1 MDVEILLS
9 GFPFP
14 ACSVECDAR
23 AADSSK
29 YGVAAVAI
37 GACSLFLF
45 FSGESAHFFLLVTP
59 PLAAPE
65 LHPMVQEKS
74 KNDDINTEYIFV
86 LDCSG
91 LCSLLFFS
99 LLGERC
105 SLSCCCSFFFLPSV
119 LSSSFFLFLCTLLP
133 SYLSLHA
140 KRRKTGSMRGQ
151 RIQESIRAMKLFLTS
166 MSEGVFFNII
176 WSRPSPSP
184 SPPLVP
190 VLPPSETTR
199 QEEKSRH
206 RDLIH

>member
-1 MDVEILLS
+1 
-9 GFPFP
+9 
-14 ACSVECDAR
+14 
-23 AADSSK
+23 
-29 YGVAAVAI
+29 
-37 GACSLFLF
+37 
-45 FSGESAHFFLLVTP
+45 
-59 PLAAPE
+59 
-65 LHPMVQEKS
+65 MVQEKS

-91 LCSLLFFS
+91 LCSSLYFS
-99 LLGERC
+99 LLGGRC
-105 SLSCCCSFFFLPSV
+105 SLSCCCSFFFFPLCFPPPSFFSSV
-119 LSSSFFLFLCTLLP
+119 LFLLP
-133 SYLSLHA
+133 SCLSLHA

-190 VLPPSETTR
+190 VLPPSEITR

-206 RDLIH
+206 RDLIHCSNTQQLWKQLCPHVARVPPL